1 MEARVAMSEG
11 DGMIQDDIAVRISA
25 REPSKR
31 GMSSAVAGRERSGVS
46 RLELVLQRMPVVR
59 AGRYGSPGS
68 PVLRPSFVTRR
79 STSR

>member
-1 MEARVAMSEG
+1 
-11 DGMIQDDIAVRISA
+11 
-25 REPSKR
+25 
-31 GMSSAVAGRERSGVS
+31 MSSAVAGRERSGVS

-68 PVLRPSFVTRR
+68 PVLRPLFVTRR